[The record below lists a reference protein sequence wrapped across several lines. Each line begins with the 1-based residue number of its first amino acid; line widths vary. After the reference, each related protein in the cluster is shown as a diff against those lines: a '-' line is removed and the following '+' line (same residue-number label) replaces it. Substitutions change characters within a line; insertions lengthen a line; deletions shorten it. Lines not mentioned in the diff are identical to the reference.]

1 MNDSL
6 DEPRLPRPRP
16 MPPHRRAAR
25 AELLARAIT
34 RRPWSWR
41 RRTVVAVPL
50 AGAVALG
57 TIGAFAFVAHQ
68 EPAAQRNTIR
78 CYSTSKWDD
87 DGFYSE
93 VAKAVPAGEVAGS
106 AVIGD
111 VLDACATLFRQG
123 FLREGDSRLHED
135 TDGAATRP
143 VPRLAACVLPSGQ
156 VAVFPNATCRQQELP
171 DLAE

>member
-1 MNDSL
+1 MN
-6 DEPRLPRPRP
+6 EPRDETPLPPARP
-16 MPPHRRAAR
+16 MPPRRRAAR
-25 AELLARAIT
+25 AELLTRAIT

-41 RRTVVAVPL
+41 RRTAVAVPL
-50 AGAVALG
+50 VGAVALG
-57 TIGAFAFVAHQ
+57 TTGAFAFVAHK
-68 EPAAQRNTIR
+68 EPAAQRNIIR

-87 DGFYSE
+87 NGFYSE
-93 VAKAVPAGEVAGS
+93 VAKAVPAGEGVGS
-106 AVIGD
+106 TAIGD

-123 FLREGDSRLHED
+123 FLREGEARLHDE

-171 DLAE
+171 DLAD